1 MCICVTSDTQVLKG
15 KRYCHSRPVKGLR
28 LNGIMPPCSMA
39 TGGAGGGVGLLGA
52 SFDLSAGFA
61 FNLLSILCAGN
72 SSELPP
78 PAPAVSGDWLGL
90 VRLGGGGEGGA
101 VWKDVVGRSVGGRI
115 ERVLAPNPKLPPAVA
130 GRGRPLYGPA
140 PAPAGAG

>member
-1 MCICVTSDTQVLKG
+1 
-15 KRYCHSRPVKGLR
+15 
-28 LNGIMPPCSMA
+28 MA

-78 PAPAVSGDWLGL
+78 LAPAMSGDWLGPVRL
-90 VRLGGGGEGGA
+90 GRGGEGGGVWKGGWFGPVRLGGGGEGGG
-101 VWKDVVGRSVGGRI
+101 VLLLFEGLSTDVFGF
-115 ERVLAPNPKLPPAVA
+115 AA
-130 GRGRPLYGPA
+130 
-140 PAPAGAG
+140 